1 MKKIMTLALTML
13 LSIAA
18 YAADY
23 GTYYQNMP
31 VKMQQPEVAVIPDY
45 SVNLKDFGAVG
56 DGITLNTQAFDKAIK
71 ALDKKGGGHLIVP
84 AGVWLTGL
92 ISLKSNIDLHIEKNA
107 VIMATP
113 DRTQHFKVSNGLK
126 AEKTSP
132 LISASKRTNISITGE
147 GTIDGNGAMWRPVKR
162 SKVSDVEWKEY
173 KSMGGT

>member
-1 MKKIMTLALTML
+1 MKKIMTLAVTML

-71 ALDKKGGGHLIVP
+71 ALDKKV
-84 AGVWLTGL
+84 AAT
-92 ISLKSNIDLHIEKNA
+92 SLSLLA
-107 VIMATP
+107 YGS
-113 DRTQHFKVSNGLK
+113 Q
-126 AEKTSP
+126 
-132 LISASKRTNISITGE
+132 ASS
-147 GTIDGNGAMWRPVKR
+147 R
-162 SKVSDVEWKEY
+162 SKATSTSISRKMLLSWPLPTAHSIS
-173 KSMGGT
+173 KSPTE

>member
-1 MKKIMTLALTML
+1 MKKIMTLAVTML

-71 ALDKKGGGHLIVP
+71 ADKK
-84 AGVWLTGL
+84 AQ
-92 ISLKSNIDLHIEKNA
+92 KE
-107 VIMATP
+107 
-113 DRTQHFKVSNGLK
+113 TQQ
-126 AEKTSP
+126 AEKAQERLDDATD
-132 LISASKRTNISITGE
+132 KRN
-147 GTIDGNGAMWRPVKR
+147 R
-162 SKVSDVEWKEY
+162 
-173 KSMGGT
+173 